1 MSALNQLLAT
11 LKVEANVFHNG
22 QYCGMWAIDTS
33 GTQEMSFHVVTHG
46 TCYLQV
52 GEEILELDTGDAVFF
67 PSDASHRVS
76 NLSTQEV
83 ALNVAQSIPFNGSI
97 ENGSIENGST
107 GLVCGHFG
115 HQHPMFEKLLAQLPE
130 KIVVRNSNNTA
141 SSTIIKLLLAESVVS
156 GQSTNLLLNRLSDC
170 LFYLLLRDHLDT
182 NNGVF
187 AALAHPKLSHS
198 MELIHAQTE
207 SKVSVDEMA
216 SAAGMSRSA
225 FSALFK
231 EMLEQSPMEYLSS
244 WRMTQAYRWLADEG
258 ISTLEAALRSGY
270 ESEASFSK
278 AFKRVMGFGPG
289 QARRA

>member
-52 GEEILELDTGDAVFF
+52 SEEILELNTGDAVFF

-76 NLSTQEV
+76 NLTTQEV
-83 ALNVAQSIPFNGSI
+83 ALNAAESIPLNGSL
-97 ENGSIENGST
+97 EKDST

-115 HQHPMFEKLLAQLPE
+115 HRHPMFEKLLAQLPE
-130 KIVVRNSNNTA
+130 TIVVRKSNNTA
-141 SSTIIKLLLAESVVS
+141 SSLVMELMLAESMVS

-182 NNGVF
+182 SNGVF

-198 MELIHAQTE
+198 MALIHAQTE
-207 SKVSVDEMA
+207 SKVSVDA
-216 SAAGMSRSA
+216 LAAAAGMSKSA

-231 EMLEQSPMEYLSS
+231 EILEQSPMEYLSS
-244 WRMTQAYRWLADEG
+244 WRMTQAYRWLADDG
-258 ISTLEAALRSGY
+258 ISTLEAALRTGY

-278 AFKRVMGFGPG
+278 AFKRVMGIGPG
-289 QARRA
+289 EARRT

>member
-46 TCYLQV
+46 TYYLQV
-52 GEEILELDTGDAVFF
+52 GEEILELDTGDAVSF

-97 ENGSIENGST
+97 ENGST

-115 HQHPMFEKLLAQLPE
+115 HQHPMFEKLLAQLPD